1 MKIRHIRLN
10 FSFSYNQKSVKTYS
24 DDDFEH
30 YKPLYLKISYL
41 NFDVKIIFF
50 SFSELFSSQPQTQ
63 TPSGVTLSPSTSST
77 LSTKTSAPATSSNLS
92 PKSAKRATT
101 LPQNAKLVSQANAAS
116 SVIEQVVPGG
126 SPRVDSSLLSSLN
139 PEKISKAYE
148 FLKDDQAQ
156 KVKVASSPIKNDL
169 EAITQTAARDDG
181 RLQAYGWSL
190 PSLSSAGRKG
200 STGDGSSLPLSV
212 PVPVFCRPLFETDNN
227 LKLSCATSV
236 KYEFDKLVTKDSAQ
250 LIESSP
256 FSHFK
261 SAKCGSINENIIN
274 CTVDEYKSSCVW
286 IYSFDENDTHVSIFD
301 ANKPSDLL
309 TQFTLKSLKIHCSLG
324 VSGKLF

>member
-1 MKIRHIRLN
+1 M
-10 FSFSYNQKSVKTYS
+10 
-24 DDDFEH
+24 
-30 YKPLYLKISYL
+30 
-41 NFDVKIIFF
+41 
-50 SFSELFSSQPQTQ
+50 
-63 TPSGVTLSPSTSST
+63 
-77 LSTKTSAPATSSNLS
+77 
-92 PKSAKRATT
+92 
-101 LPQNAKLVSQANAAS
+101 AAS

-139 PEKISKAYE
+139 PPEKISKAYE
-148 FLKDDQAQ
+148 FLKDEQAQ
-156 KVKVASSPIKNDL
+156 KLKIATSPIKNDMDS
-169 EAITQTAARDDG
+169 AATHHHPHASTREDG

-190 PSLSSAGRKG
+190 PALSSANRKG
-200 STGDGSSLPLSV
+200 AGGGGDASSNSSTLPLIV

-236 KYEFDKLVTKDSAQ
+236 KYEFDKLVTKDCAQ

-261 SAKCGSINENIIN
+261 SARLSSCGSTNENIIN
-274 CTVDEYKSSCVW
+274 CTVDEYRSSCVW
-286 IYSFDENDTHVSIFD
+286 IYSFDESDTHVSIFD

-324 VSGKLF
+324 VSGKQKS